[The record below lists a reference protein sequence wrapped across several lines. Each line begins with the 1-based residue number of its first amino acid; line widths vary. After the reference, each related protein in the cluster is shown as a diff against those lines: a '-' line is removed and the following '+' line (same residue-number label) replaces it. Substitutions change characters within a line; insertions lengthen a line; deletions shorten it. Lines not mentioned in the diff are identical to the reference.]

1 MSAVHGVRMATV
13 AKAAGIPASFGASP
27 FALARG
33 QQFEANLLE
42 KGGHRLLPEL
52 ERHGLLAGTSGEL
65 IDLRIRANGGSDPSL
80 TDLDDAIAR
89 TEDVL
94 AGIGAMRGASVAD
107 SPSVIAGATL
117 RIPRGVM
124 LPEALLIVDL
134 LAIRSTDDSHLEAKR
149 RAIVSVGEVKTY
161 PDRGGET
168 SRADLATAR
177 AQLGLYLHALEVV
190 LEGMKPNERPLLD
203 DEGFLVLSRPGSN
216 FPRVRAGEQLRYQ
229 AERARRGFDLLE
241 AAALALPRGV
251 AADEDQVA
259 DLILH
264 ADKNYSEACLQF
276 CDLADHCHDL
286 MVAEDDPRV
295 LGDAMA
301 MFLTGVK
308 LSRAAELLGGAPPLD
323 DREAELVQ
331 IMRSAEEP
339 GWE

>member
-1 MSAVHGVRMATV
+1 MSAVHGVRMADV
-13 AKAAGIPASFGASP
+13 AKAAGIPATFGASP

-42 KGGHRLLPEL
+42 NNGKRLLPEL
-52 ERHGLLAGTSGEL
+52 DRQGLLTGTSGDL
-65 IDLRIRANGGSDPSL
+65 VDLRIRANGGTDRTL

-89 TEDVL
+89 TEALL
-94 AGIGAMRGASVAD
+94 AEIGALRGKAVSRA
-107 SPSVIAGATL
+107 PSVIAGATI
-117 RIPRGVM
+117 RIPRGIM
-124 LPEALLIVDL
+124 LPEALLIIDVI
-134 LAIRSTDDSHLEAKR
+134 AVRAAEPTDVNEPM
-149 RAIVSVGEVKTY
+149 RAILSVGEVKTY

-168 SRADLATAR
+168 SRADLASAR

-190 LEGMKPNERPLLD
+190 NAGLKPAERPLLD
-203 DEGFLVLSRPGSN
+203 EHGFLVLSRPGSN
-216 FPRVRAGEQLRYQ
+216 FPRVRTGEQLRYQ

-241 AAALALPRGV
+241 DAAQALPAESGG
-251 AADEDQVA
+251 DPKTLL
-259 DLILH
+259 DLVLH
-264 ADKNYSEACLQF
+264 AEKNYSEACLQF

-286 MVAEDDPRV
+286 MVQADDPRV

-301 MFLTGVK
+301 TFLTGLT

-323 DREAELVQ
+323 DREAELVS